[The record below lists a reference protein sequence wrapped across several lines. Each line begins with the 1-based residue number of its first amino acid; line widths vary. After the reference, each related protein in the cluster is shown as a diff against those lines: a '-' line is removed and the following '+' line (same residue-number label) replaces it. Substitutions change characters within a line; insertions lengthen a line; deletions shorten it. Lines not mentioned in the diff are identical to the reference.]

1 MNTKTRAI
9 TGVLA
14 CSLAA
19 TVLAGC
25 AAGASTGGTAA
36 PVAKIQLS
44 IPDPLTSSVGVSA
57 QHFADQV
64 KKTSNGSVVVTV
76 VPNGTSFSGDQNAAV
91 TRLQGGSLDAL
102 ILSTSV
108 YAAVV
113 PEMNAISIPYLFKD
127 TTEEAAFLAGKP
139 GQDLKDKLAKKDT
152 VALSFLTRTGREIT
166 NSVRPIQQPSDL
178 KGLKIRVPGNT
189 LWTNFFGKLGASPTT
204 MAFSEVF
211 TGLQTGTIDGQENP
225 IEVPWTNK
233 FSEVQKYVSLTNHI
247 NDAWV
252 LALSSKKWDTLSADQ
267 KKALTDASVETA
279 TFKTGYDAEQAKK
292 QLDELTAKG
301 MKANELSAASIEE
314 FKAVSKSLYPEFS
327 KLIGKEFFD
336 QTIAF
341 APTK

>member
-1 MNTKTRAI
+1 MKSKTRAL

-14 CSLAA
+14 CTLAA
-19 TVLAGC
+19 SVLAGC
-25 AAGASTGGTAA
+25 ASGAPGGGS

-108 YAAVV
+108 YASVV
-113 PEMNAISIPYLFKD
+113 PEMNGISIPYLFKD
-127 TTEEAAFLAGKP
+127 TTQEAAFLNGKP
-139 GQDLKDKLAKKDT
+139 GQVLKDKLAQKDT
-152 VALSFLTRTGREIT
+152 VALSFMTRTGRVIT

-178 KGLKIRVPGNT
+178 KGMKIRVPGNP
-189 LWTNFFGKLGASPTT
+189 LWTDFFGKLGASPTT

-211 TGLQTGTIDGQENP
+211 TGLQTGTINGQENP

-252 LALSSKKWDTLSADQ
+252 LALSTKKWDSLTDDQ
-267 KKALTDASVETA
+267 QKALTDASAETA
-279 TFKTGYDAEQAKK
+279 EFKTEYDAEQSEK
-292 QLDELTAKG
+292 QVADLEDQG
-301 MKANELSAASIEE
+301 MKVNELSESALKK
-314 FKAVSKSLYPEFS
+314 FKDVSESLYPTFAD
-327 KLIGKEFFD
+327 LIGQEFFD
-336 QTIAF
+336 
-341 APTK
+341 